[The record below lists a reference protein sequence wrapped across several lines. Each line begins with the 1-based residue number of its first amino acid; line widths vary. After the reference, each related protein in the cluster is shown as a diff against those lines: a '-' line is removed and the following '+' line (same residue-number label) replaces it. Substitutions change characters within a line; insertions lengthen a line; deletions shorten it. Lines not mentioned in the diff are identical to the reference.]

1 MDSDEDG
8 ENERVISLTHLLF
21 GNIDDD
27 GQLENDFLDP
37 ESIRQLDQLRQLGIG
52 TQLKELTDDVDSP
65 DFEMGDYSTSENDEI
80 PVKSPSAVDY
90 SDITELAD
98 ETENMVPDSTTKESP
113 PHTAPVI
120 KRNIY
125 SEDNGCSEKLYLTQ

>member
-52 TQLKELTDDVDSP
+52 TQLKELTDDVDSS
-65 DFEMGDYSTSENDEI
+65 DFDVGDYSASGNDEI
-80 PVKSPSAVDY
+80 PAKSPSAVDY

-98 ETENMVPDSTTKESP
+98 ETENTHTHMEPDSTTSP
-113 PHTAPVI
+113 PAPVI
-120 KRNIY
+120 KRMI
-125 SEDNGCSEKLYLTQ
+125 LF